1 MNEDTEDPSV
11 PSVQGQ
17 IKLNELSSKAHRYLR
32 SPIWS
37 TRETPVNS
45 VSATFSSNTHT
56 QDNKL
61 WALVQGLQAKLRAIE
76 LQARSTRSLLRER
89 SKDRFWDQG
98 VEVVAIPLG
107 TIGEIETLLA
117 RILTE

>member
-1 MNEDTEDPSV
+1 MNEDTEDASV
-11 PSVQGQ
+11 PSVQGRQ
-17 IKLNELSSKAHRYLR
+17 WKRNLLETYVSKMEPSWDRQE
-32 SPIWS
+32 PNTNNI
-37 TRETPVNS
+37 
-45 VSATFSSNTHT
+45 SATFNSNAHT

-61 WALVQGLQAKLRAIE
+61 WALVQSLQAKLRAIE

>member
-1 MNEDTEDPSV
+1 MNEDTEDPLV
-11 PSVQGQ
+11 PSVQGRQ
-17 IKLNELSSKAHRYLR
+17 WTRDLLETYVSKMEP
-32 SPIWS
+32 SWGPQVTNTNNI
-37 TRETPVNS
+37 
-45 VSATFSSNTHT
+45 SATFNSNAHT

-61 WALVQGLQAKLRAIE
+61 WALVQSLQAKLRAIE

-107 TIGEIETLLA
+107 TIREIETLLA
-117 RILTE
+117 RILTG

>member
-11 PSVQGQ
+11 PSVQRTQ
-17 IKLNELSSKAHRYLR
+17 WKSNLLERYVSKMEPSWDRQVTNTNN
-32 SPIWS
+32 I
-37 TRETPVNS
+37 
-45 VSATFSSNTHT
+45 SATFSSNAHT

-61 WALVQGLQAKLRAIE
+61 WALVQSLQAKLRAIE

>member
-11 PSVQGQ
+11 PSVPGTGSLQDV
-17 IKLNELSSKAHRYLR
+17 LEVYESTLR
-32 SPIWS
+32 PSWWYSQKPNANNI
-37 TRETPVNS
+37 
-45 VSATFSSNTHT
+45 SATFNSNAHT
-56 QDNKL
+56 QDSEP
-61 WALVQGLQAKLRAIE
+61 WALVQALQGKLRAIE

-107 TIGEIETLLA
+107 TIREIETLLA

>member
-11 PSVQGQ
+11 PSVQGSQ
-17 IKLNELSSKAHRYLR
+17 WTRALLEYYASKIDSS
-32 SPIWS
+32 WS
-37 TRETPVNS
+37 TQEVSTNN
-45 VSATFSSNTHT
+45 VSATFTNNTHT
-56 QDNKL
+56 QDSKL
-61 WALVQGLQAKLRAIE
+61 WALVQALQAKLRAIE

>member
-11 PSVQGQ
+11 PSVQRMQ
-17 IKLNELSSKAHRYLR
+17 WKRDLLEDYVSKMEP
-32 SPIWS
+32 SWGPQVTNI
-37 TRETPVNS
+37 NN
-45 VSATFSSNTHT
+45 VSATFNSNAHT

-61 WALVQGLQAKLRAIE
+61 WALVQSLQAKLRAIE